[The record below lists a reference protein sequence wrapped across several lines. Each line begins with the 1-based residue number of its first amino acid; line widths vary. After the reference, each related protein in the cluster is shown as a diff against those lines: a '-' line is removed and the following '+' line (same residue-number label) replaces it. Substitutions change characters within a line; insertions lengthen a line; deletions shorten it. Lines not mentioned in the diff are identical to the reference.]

1 MTHKKQREVLIAL
14 LRKVSDFAILETEG
28 WYRIPLDKAPNWRPK
43 WLAFYQPKAFKD
55 RAYLIE
61 YYGKVAEIEEAPR
74 RVLFPNEF
82 ESAKS
87 GKIYKRYRL
96 EKLEPLENPI
106 ISLIPRRLLFVP
118 TTWEKFST
126 AEYIND
132 IFDDSPLED
141 DLWRILKRENIRAE
155 RQWEVKIGNRFFY
168 LDFAIFCKKGQ
179 IDVEADGDTFH
190 RATKEQIDAD
200 LDRNNQLYKA
210 NWQPLRFSSRQIRVN
225 HGKYVIEEIES
236 SINRLDGLKRD
247 SRVFYPKAGAQ
258 QLSLFEDQADYLIED
273 DEPDLD

>member
-1 MTHKKQREVLIAL
+1 MSRPKKQEVLVAL
-14 LRKVSDFAILETEG
+14 LREVSDLAILELEE
-28 WYRIPLDKAPNWRPK
+28 WYRIPLDKAPKWRPQ
-43 WLAFYQPKAFKD
+43 WLAFYQPKAFKEN
-55 RAYLIE
+55 AYRIE
-61 YYGKVAEIEEAPR
+61 YYGRVEKIDVVPR
-74 RVLFPNEF
+74 RELINEF

-87 GKIYKRYRL
+87 DKLYWRIQL
-96 EKLEPLENPI
+96 EKLEKLENPI

-118 TTWEKFST
+118 TTWEKFSK
-126 AEYIND
+126 AEFIND

-141 DLWRILKRENIRAE
+141 ELWRILKRENIRAE